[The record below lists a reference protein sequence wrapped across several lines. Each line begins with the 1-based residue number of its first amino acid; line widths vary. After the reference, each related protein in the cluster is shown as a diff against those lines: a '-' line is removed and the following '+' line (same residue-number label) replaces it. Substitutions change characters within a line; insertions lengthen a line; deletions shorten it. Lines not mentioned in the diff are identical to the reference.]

1 LPTSGPYS
9 TYCVREKEHIDQ
21 HMGQSTW
28 DRRSNEEEITK
39 TSRRAAYLVGAEV
52 VPRPGRQERG
62 THVGV
67 FCSPLAGFIY
77 PLCPSLLPL
86 SGQPVL
92 RSALLCPAAAECLS
106 CTKPLREPWVGG
118 GGGVTRA
125 AVSVSVWF
133 WSCALHRPGMALYM
147 QTWLPRERPRA
158 CGTKQERGEEQG
170 HVEDRPSRATGPA
183 AAPNSCGVMASGSTA
198 RRKPDGIATVVASCR
213 FLGLAREV
221 NERGNWEVQ

>member
-118 GGGVTRA
+118 GGLHERRFRCLSGSGHARCIGPAWLYTCKLGCQGRGRERA
-125 AVSVSVWF
+125 ARSKN
-133 WSCALHRPGMALYM
+133 AGRNRD
-147 QTWLPRERPRA
+147 T
-158 CGTKQERGEEQG
+158 
-170 HVEDRPSRATGPA
+170 SRTGPA
-183 AAPNSCGVMASGSTA
+183 APPA
-198 RRKPDGIATVVASCR
+198 RRLPPTAVELWRRAPLHDGNPTGSRRLSRRVDSWDW
-213 FLGLAREV
+213 
-221 NERGNWEVQ
+221 RGR